1 MMCFALIFFCEA
13 LFMHAT
19 IKLCPRFCKILV
31 SPSQE
36 KPVLAK
42 PFDLFKAVSRPQIF
56 YFFVGMWKYVYIMT
70 TFLKKKKQNIVW
82 IYAVW
87 SNLMTARPNSSAKPS
102 CCLVSIPCS
111 KPNSFKISLYFV

>member
-1 MMCFALIFFCEA
+1 MMCFALIFFYEA

-19 IKLCPRFCKILV
+19 IKLCPKILQNF
-31 SPSQE
+31 SQSSQE

-56 YFFVGMWKYVYIMT
+56 YFFVGMWLWTWKYAYIMT
-70 TFLKKKKQNIVW
+70 TFFIFFLKKQNIVW

-102 CCLVSIPCS
+102 CCLVSISCS
-111 KPNSFKISLYFV
+111 KPNSF

>member
-1 MMCFALIFFCEA
+1 MMCFALIFFYEA

-42 PFDLFKAVSRPQIF
+42 PFDLFKAVSRPHIF
-56 YFFVGMWKYVYIMT
+56 YFFVGMWLWMWKYVYIMT
-70 TFLKKKKQNIVW
+70 TFFLKKKAKYCMDLRRLVQLNDSPAQFISQAIV
-82 IYAVW
+82 
-87 SNLMTARPNSSAKPS
+87 
-102 CCLVSIPCS
+102 
-111 KPNSFKISLYFV
+111 SLGFNFMLEAQFV